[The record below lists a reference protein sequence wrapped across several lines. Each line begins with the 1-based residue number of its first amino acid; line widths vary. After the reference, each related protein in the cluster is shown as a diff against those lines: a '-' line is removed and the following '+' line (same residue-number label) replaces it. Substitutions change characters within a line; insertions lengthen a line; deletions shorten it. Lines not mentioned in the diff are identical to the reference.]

1 VGVKARKIKG
11 YYNKLAG
18 QEPKAAISDESKV
31 SSLEEGIKTS
41 EKWRG
46 QIEKVGS

>member
-11 YYNKLAG
+11 YYDKLAG
-18 QEPKAAISDESKV
+18 QEPKSAVSDESKI
-31 SSLEEGIKTS
+31 SSLEESIKTS
-41 EKWRG
+41 ENWRG